1 MPETFFIMICR
12 RCVWG
17 QGVGHFDISSTSVSN
32 DGPCLWGAL
41 EQEVPTSNTVA
52 NVTLNSQSPQ
62 RLESSPQKR
71 PAVGDGEISKKLRI
85 FGGREKRQEKREA
98 RKRKQEE
105 NIQET
110 DVDQSEGDGDSTR
123 LTEQRNQLPEKR
135 NATLESEESASEDHN
150 STAQIET
157 ASSKKSL
164 QRDPSSYLASLDISL
179 TALIPAEELEEM
191 MSEDFLF
198 CGGTTSKGRRD
209 HRDKTETEVNKIG
222 ATKSRE
228 GEESS
233 TRRRRESTT
242 TSRRRSAR
250 LSVHPNLTGSIF
262 VEQEQPSTSPAQQ
275 NVAEVSR
282 NTETILPVVSTAI
295 PASPTHTITPNI
307 SAKSPD
313 VNINMTPTMAS
324 PKLPKSSTATPLF
337 NNSIAPLRVVIKGK
351 TKSRLGKEVQQVLGD
366 LTNFETKEG
375 RLLKER
381 TVSRVKGMTK
391 GIPLLENS
399 PTKKEKQ
406 GVDKK
411 DMAIKSKEFSKKHQV
426 VESKEDR
433 PRSGEGSRRS
443 RLKVK
448 PLVEWNFC
456 ANSC

>member
-1 MPETFFIMICR
+1 MICR

-282 NTETILPVVSTAI
+282 NTETILRVVSAAI
-295 PASPTHTITPNI
+295 PASPTHTITPVNI

-391 GIPLLENS
+391 GIPLLESS
-399 PTKKEKQ
+399 PTKREKQ
-406 GVDKK
+406 GVGKK
-411 DMAIKSKEFSKKHQV
+411 DKAIKSKEFSKKHQV

-456 ANSC
+456 AYSC